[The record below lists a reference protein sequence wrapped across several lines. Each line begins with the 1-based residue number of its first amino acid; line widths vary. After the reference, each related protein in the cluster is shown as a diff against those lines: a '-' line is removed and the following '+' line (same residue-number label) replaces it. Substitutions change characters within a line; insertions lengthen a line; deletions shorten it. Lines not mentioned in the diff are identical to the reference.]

1 MRRERRRGQ
10 RLRYRLRVKMKEDRA
25 LYESWTSG
33 VSPPIFQLDCP
44 DFNLIK
50 PIIDKLG
57 PGGIITDD
65 LATFDLDKPDSGST
79 VESAQALAVHAFDFG
94 RRFNKAGPR
103 AARDTPLVFDTGAS
117 SGLSPFKCDFLSDY
131 TPIKI
136 DVKGVAGGGS
146 IIGGGTILRRFK
158 TRCGTKLLL
167 PAHGYHFP
175 EADIRLESPQ
185 SLIRAMGGSGHAVVD
200 GWNIEWHLP
209 DGRIVDIP
217 IDPATNLPL
226 FKDFVCTSE
235 EQKSFEAESMNN
247 VCVPCM
253 SAPNPFDQYERKKAL
268 LCCNSVTD
276 ETNQN
281 LSGSQKELLHWHQ
294 KLCVNMQDVQQLM
307 RPQNVRDQKGKVIA
321 KRPPVIPTKFMST
334 SKLKRD
340 QYPLCLACKLAT
352 AKARSSDVMTQKPVA
367 SKEGALSRDMYEP
380 GDSISTDQ
388 FVVKTPGRLIKGYGR
403 DAAHNC
409 FHGGTIFQDAASNLV
424 RVQPQVSNGAGE
436 TVVGKSS
443 FEDWIWNL
451 AGVLAKN
458 YHSDNGVFIS
468 NFFRSD
474 CQQKRQSQT
483 FSGVGA
489 KHQNGKAER
498 AIQTIS
504 YWARKMMT
512 HTALHWPDDNADNIR
527 LWAFAVTHAAWLYNH
542 MPNKNLGWMSPLEI
556 FTKTQSDHRD
566 LLRAR
571 VWGCPVFVLHPKLQD
586 GQKIPKFNRRS
597 RMGQFLGFSDQH
609 SSLVAMVRNLGT
621 NFVSPQFHVVFD
633 EKFSTIQNDTRL
645 EDSAVEP
652 IFNDLF
658 ETCKDYYGEEGRPP
672 EGAVQSDPPME
683 LGGEWL
689 TEAERRDK
697 GSRNESWRSN
707 QHKIR
712 FEQAKDFERLNA
724 DFNLTWPLDDGSVP
738 SADPL
743 TDDESNASDDDN

>member
-1 MRRERRRGQ
+1 
-10 RLRYRLRVKMKEDRA
+10 MKEDRA

-65 LATFDLDKPDSGST
+65 LATFDLDNPDSGST

-253 SAPNPFDQYERKKAL
+253 SAPNPFDQYVRKKAL
-268 LCCNSVTD
+268 LCCNSVTE

-294 KLCVNMQDVQQLM
+294 KLCVNMQDVQ
-307 RPQNVRDQKGKVIA
+307 
-321 KRPPVIPTKFMST
+321 
-334 SKLKRD
+334 
-340 QYPLCLACKLAT
+340 
-352 AKARSSDVMTQKPVA
+352 
-367 SKEGALSRDMYEP
+367 
-380 GDSISTDQ
+380 
-388 FVVKTPGRLIKGYGR
+388 
-403 DAAHNC
+403 
-409 FHGGTIFQDAASNLV
+409 
-424 RVQPQVSNGAGE
+424 
-436 TVVGKSS
+436 
-443 FEDWIWNL
+443 
-451 AGVLAKN
+451 
-458 YHSDNGVFIS
+458 
-468 NFFRSD
+468 
-474 CQQKRQSQT
+474 
-483 FSGVGA
+483 
-489 KHQNGKAER
+489 
-498 AIQTIS
+498 
-504 YWARKMMT
+504 
-512 HTALHWPDDNADNIR
+512 
-527 LWAFAVTHAAWLYNH
+527 
-542 MPNKNLGWMSPLEI
+542 
-556 FTKTQSDHRD
+556 
-566 LLRAR
+566 
-571 VWGCPVFVLHPKLQD
+571 
-586 GQKIPKFNRRS
+586 
-597 RMGQFLGFSDQH
+597 
-609 SSLVAMVRNLGT
+609 
-621 NFVSPQFHVVFD
+621 
-633 EKFSTIQNDTRL
+633 
-645 EDSAVEP
+645 
-652 IFNDLF
+652 
-658 ETCKDYYGEEGRPP
+658 
-672 EGAVQSDPPME
+672 
-683 LGGEWL
+683 
-689 TEAERRDK
+689 
-697 GSRNESWRSN
+697 
-707 QHKIR
+707 
-712 FEQAKDFERLNA
+712 
-724 DFNLTWPLDDGSVP
+724 
-738 SADPL
+738 
-743 TDDESNASDDDN
+743 